1 MYRFYNKFI
10 RSLFADRHQQ
20 GLFLLLHVLDY
31 EAVMK
36 RASRPF
42 FICIADFSRNA
53 WAGLEA
59 VSRIAVSAQV
69 NVGGQCR
76 QM

>member
-1 MYRFYNKFI
+1 MYRFYNKFAL
-10 RSLFADRHQQ
+10 SPFADRHQQ
-20 GLFLLLHVLDY
+20 GLFLLPHVLNC

-36 RASRPF
+36 RASCPF
-42 FICIADFSRNA
+42 FICIADFSPNA
-53 WAGLEA
+53 WAGLNA

-76 QM
+76 LM